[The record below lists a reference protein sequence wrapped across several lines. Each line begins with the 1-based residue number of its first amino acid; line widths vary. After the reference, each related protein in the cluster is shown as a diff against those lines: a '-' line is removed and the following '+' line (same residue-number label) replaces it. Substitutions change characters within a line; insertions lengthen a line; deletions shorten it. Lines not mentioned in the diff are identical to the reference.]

1 MVSIKSNN
9 VLSWSLKI
17 GFHCIGCN
25 TIVHLKNAWVIVIGV
40 IGVILG
46 GLDIFFIGLATDC
59 NN

>member
-9 VLSWSLKI
+9 ILSWSLKI
-17 GFHCIGCN
+17 GFHCIGRN
-25 TIVHLKNAWVIVIGV
+25 TIVHLINAWVII